1 MPSTETQ
8 SLVDLCWDIHNDN
21 VAAGWWTD
29 LTTGA
34 SLLASRNR
42 PEMLMLAVTEL
53 AEALEGDMG
62 QADDKLPHLP
72 MYDVELGD
80 FVIRQMDQI
89 GAEMSLGASAPVFGI
104 AGSYGIGF
112 LRSASR
118 PERLMVLVRA
128 VSDAME
134 HYRKGRSGD
143 YISSMAE
150 GVCMAF
156 AIADI
161 ERIDL
166 LDVIAQKRA
175 FNATR
180 ADHRPENRRLADGKK
195 V

>member
-53 AEALEGDMG
+53 AELEGDMG

-112 LRSASR
+112 MRSASR
-118 PERLMVLVRA
+118 PERLMVLVR
-128 VSDAME
+128 
-134 HYRKGRSGD
+134 
-143 YISSMAE
+143 
-150 GVCMAF
+150 C
-156 AIADI
+156 
-161 ERIDL
+161 
-166 LDVIAQKRA
+166 
-175 FNATR
+175 AT
-180 ADHRPENRRLADGKK
+180 
-195 V
+195 

>member
-1 MPSTETQ
+1 MAWEDTRFLKRIEGQ
-8 SLVDLCWDIHNDN
+8 SLDDLPDDDASRFLDLWTEGRAHNDN

-112 LRSASR
+112 MRSASR
-118 PERLMVLVRA
+118 PERLMVLVR
-128 VSDAME
+128 
-134 HYRKGRSGD
+134 
-143 YISSMAE
+143 
-150 GVCMAF
+150 C
-156 AIADI
+156 
-161 ERIDL
+161 
-166 LDVIAQKRA
+166 
-175 FNATR
+175 AT
-180 ADHRPENRRLADGKK
+180 
-195 V
+195 